1 LDSLRNILPKPVHSA
16 LSNRK
21 TFVDSLFSRPQSLS
35 GLLPYDE
42 FVQEDSIFQLKDGS
56 LGAVFEVELNEHE
69 TKTES
74 EIISAVESLK
84 SWFNFPSNCS
94 LQILFEQSA
103 LSSLDSDLT
112 KIEKSYSK
120 AHPVSQILFDRKMKA
135 IKESCK
141 ALGERTP
148 LQRRAFISIRYFHS
162 DKDKVSIK
170 DFLSRG
176 ESLLHGQ
183 MKGFVKEFR
192 AFKQLLRDFEANSRI
207 KLKRLD
213 ASELLDFLRKF
224 FNPQTYY
231 KRAFAPYNP
240 HVSLADQFIYNAPV
254 LDYSGIQREGLKT
267 RTISL
272 KTSPQFAYP
281 GGMAYFT
288 RLNFPFRLS
297 FNFSFPPKDKIK
309 KFFDFKE
316 FFLQN
321 TPTAKAKIQR
331 QEILEVQ
338 DRLAREDRCLHLTFN
353 VVIEGES
360 EEVLDER
367 TRAVCNV
374 FHHDLECEVIVEEDI
389 GLGLCLNSLPL
400 CYTPDSD
407 YSSQRYIRI
416 LRSDALKF
424 IPIFDSFRGLKN
436 PLSVYLSRENNI
448 VPFSLLENETSNHT
462 VVLAD
467 SGSGKS
473 AFVIDCIQSAK
484 RLTPEPLVFII
495 DKKSSYT
502 MLAEYF
508 DGDLTIFDRN
518 SDVPFT
524 PFRGVYDE
532 EKIAFLTK
540 LILSAIQ
547 LTSSSFKPES
557 EHQAAV
563 SKALKLAYVKKCQRS
578 GLTYIDGELRELGK
592 NQEVVLTMEDFVT
605 ELGAL
610 NDGKSKS
617 LRDVV
622 DPLLAKLKPFYG
634 DGTYAKFFK
643 GSSEPSTKS
652 RLFYIYD
659 LDALDSDP
667 VLQTLMTMSVFEE
680 IRRIMTLPENQG
692 RQSLL
697 VFEEF
702 ARQGK
707 NNPFFADFAIDY
719 AETMRKKG
727 GWIIALTPRPQNY
740 FETEIG
746 KAFWGVADNYVFL
759 QMNSDNV
766 DYVTEKSSLLDE
778 ASREIIRSLKTMN
791 GKYAEVFYTNKK
803 KTKAGAFRYWQS
815 PLDRWM
821 SPTNARDAMEADRA
835 LKRFSDKWKALEYLA
850 ETFPNGAPSA

>member
-1 LDSLRNILPKPVHSA
+1 MEPLKNILPKPIQSA

-21 TFVDSLFSRPQSLS
+21 TFVNSLFSRPDSLS
-35 GLLPYDE
+35 SLLAYDE
-42 FVQEDSIFQLKDGS
+42 FVPEDNIFQMKDGS
-56 LGAVFEVELNEHE
+56 LGAVFEVELIEHE
-69 TKTES
+69 TKTEN
-74 EIISAVESLK
+74 EIISTVDALK

-103 LSSLDSDLT
+103 LSSLDNGLHKMAT
-112 KIEKSYSK
+112 SYPK
-120 AHPVSQILFDRKMKA
+120 AHPVSQILFDRKMKS
-135 IKESCK
+135 IKDSCK
-141 ALGERTP
+141 TLSELTP
-148 LQRRAFISIRYFHS
+148 LTRRAYISVRYFHS

-176 ESLLHGQ
+176 DSLLHGQ
-183 MKGFVKEFR
+183 MKGFIKEFR
-192 AFKQLLRDFEANSRI
+192 AFKQLLRDFESNSKI
-207 KLKRLD
+207 KLRRLD
-213 ASELLDFLRKF
+213 AGALLDFLRKF
-224 FNPQTYY
+224 FNPETYY

-240 HVSLADQFIYNAPV
+240 HVSLADQFIYNAPI
-254 LDYSGIQREGLKT
+254 LEYSGIQREGLKT

-288 RLNFPFRLS
+288 RLDFPFRLS

-353 VVIEGES
+353 VVIEGEND
-360 EEVLDER
+360 EVLDER
-367 TRAVCNV
+367 TRAICNV

-389 GLGLCLNSLPL
+389 GLGLCLNTLPL
-400 CYTPDSD
+400 SYTPDSD

-424 IPIFDSFRGLKN
+424 VPIFDSFRGLKN
-436 PLSVYLSRENNI
+436 PLSVYISRENNLI
-448 VPFSLLENETSNHT
+448 PFSLLENETSNHT

-502 MLAEYF
+502 MLSEYF

-518 SDVPFT
+518 KDVPFS

-563 SKALKLAYVKKCQRS
+563 SKALKLAYVKKCQRN
-578 GLTYIDGELRELGK
+578 GLTYIDGELREQGK
-592 NQEVVLTMEDFVT
+592 NQEVMLTMEDFIT

-617 LRDVV
+617 LRDTV

-634 DGTYAKFFK
+634 DGIYAKFFR
-643 GSSEPSTKS
+643 GYSEPSTKS

-667 VLQTLMTMSVFEE
+667 ILQTLMTMSVFEE
-680 IRRIMTLPENQG
+680 IRRIMSLPENQG

-707 NNPFFADFAIDY
+707 NNPFFAEFAIDY

-746 KAFWGVADNYVFL
+746 KAFWGVADNYIFL

-766 DYVTEKSSLLDE
+766 DYLAEKSSLLDE
-778 ASREIIRSLKTMN
+778 ASREIIRSLKTIN

-835 LKRFSDKWKALEYLA
+835 LKRFPDKWKALEYLA
-850 ETFPNGAPSA
+850 ETFPNGSPSA